1 MIKRFTWNEKKKPIF
16 SFYYICHRLM
26 NPILATTP
34 KAYTYYMKIK
44 AFACHHTL
52 VRFVC
57 EIKVQS
63 HVLPTLC
70 PSHKPYL
77 LSF

>member
-1 MIKRFTWNEKKKPIF
+1 MI
-16 SFYYICHRLM
+16 
-26 NPILATTP
+26 PILATTP

-57 EIKVQS
+57 EIKVKS